1 MVSRAV
7 RRKLAALLVTTWAFA
22 AVSCAGDEPRVVVGV
37 GADSSAESIVLAEI
51 YAQALARTGTATA
64 VVRDSANPSADLDAG
79 RIAVL
84 PARDGALLDRW
95 NPAAPARTP
104 EDVVAAVNAS
114 LPQGLSAADAADG
127 TDLRSRLLVTEEFA
141 ARDGIRALAA
151 LTPRCAD
158 LTAGYTELPGFTR
171 TTPSPATI
179 SGCAF
184 AATTH
189 YPDPPALRKALRDG
203 EIQVGIVNG
212 PPDDATSA
220 GLIVLD
226 DPKYALRAQNI
237 LALYR
242 SGHFDRIQLKKLN
255 YVAGEL
261 TTEGLAGLVHQVEA
275 GTDPATAA
283 RTWLDAH
290 GL

>member
-7 RRKLAALLVTTWAFA
+7 RRKLAALLVATWAFTT
-22 AVSCAGDEPRVVVGV
+22 VSCAGDEPREVVAV
-37 GADSSAESIVLAEI
+37 GADSSAEAIVLAEI
-51 YAQALARTGTATA
+51 YAQALARTGTPTA
-64 VVRDSANPSADLDAG
+64 VVRGSDNPRADLDAG

-114 LPQGLSAADAADG
+114 LPQGLSASDAADG
-127 TDLRSRLLVTEEFA
+127 TDLRSRFLVTEEFA
-141 ARDGIRALAA
+141 ARDGIRTLAA

-158 LTAGYTELPGFTR
+158 LTAGYTELPGFAP
-171 TTPSPATI
+171 TTPSPVTI
-179 SGCAF
+179 AGCAF
-184 AATTH
+184 ATTTH
-189 YPDPPALRKALRDG
+189 YPDPAALRKALREG

-212 PPDDATSA
+212 PPA
-220 GLIVLD
+220 GTAADLVVLD
-226 DPKYALRAQNI
+226 DPKYAVRAQNI

-242 SGHFDRIQLKKLN
+242 SGRFDRTQLKKLN

-261 TTEGLAGLVHQVEA
+261 TTEGLTDLIHQVDT
-275 GTDPATAA
+275 GTDPAAAA

>member
-1 MVSRAV
+1 MVSGAV
-7 RRKLAALLVTTWAFA
+7 RRKLAALLVTTWAFTT
-22 AVSCAGDEPRVVVGV
+22 VSCGADEPRNVVAV
-37 GADSSAESIVLAEI
+37 GADSSAESLVLAQI
-51 YAQALARTGTATA
+51 YAQALARTGTPTA
-64 VVRDSANPSADLDAG
+64 VVRDSANPQADLDAG

-104 EDVVAAVNAS
+104 EDVVAAVNAA
-114 LPQGLSAADAADG
+114 LPQGLSASDAADG

-141 ARDGIRALAA
+141 ARDTVRTLAA

-158 LTAGYTELPGFTR
+158 LTAGYTELPGFPR
-171 TTPSPATI
+171 TTPAPATI
-179 SGCAF
+179 ADCAF
-184 AATTH
+184 ATTRH
-189 YPDPPALRKALRDG
+189 YPDPQALGKALRDG

-212 PPDDATSA
+212 PPADAAA
-220 GLIVLD
+220 GLVVLD

-242 SGHFDRIQLKKLN
+242 SGHFDRVQLKKLN

-261 TTEGLAGLVHQVEA
+261 TTEGLTDLVHQVRT
-275 GTDPATAA
+275 GTDPAIAA
-283 RTWLDAH
+283 RAWLDAH